1 MFREGRRRRATV
13 MRGRQACNFRRRGEA
28 VRASLDFHTV
38 PHASQGKGIVS
49 VSQAHN
55 KQTIPLTP
63 QPAHAGSL
71 VAPFPPVRTLPAIF
85 ISFSRFIFPPLSY
98 NQRLSLPQSNTN
110 NSTTSNSGSVAC
122 PRCAPQLTPSRAVG
136 LCLSPPLARAP
147 PRSFSLSLPLFRSL
161 SPPPRALICL
171 MTRK

>member
-1 MFREGRRRRATV
+1 

-49 VSQAHN
+49 VSQSHN
-55 KQTIPLTP
+55 KQMIPLTP

-122 PRCAPQLTPSRAVG
+122 PRCAPPTHTL
-136 LCLSPPLARAP
+136 
-147 PRSFSLSLPLFRSL
+147 PRSRSLSLSSARPRSASLLLSLSLPLFRSL